1 MGSFKARMKGPPLI
15 LLSFC
20 DGIGSSMLALE
31 WIWGTP
37 RLSLA
42 WEIDEECNL
51 VTQHWFPD
59 LVNRGCFM
67 YNDDYD
73 EVVK

>member
-15 LLSFC
+15 VVSFC

-37 RLSLA
+37 RCQMPWVRGISGKESFKKEVE
-42 WEIDEECNL
+42 EIL
-51 VTQHWFPD
+51 
-59 LVNRGCFM
+59 G
-67 YNDDYD
+67 
-73 EVVK
+73 K